1 MNENQDI
8 DKKSLKLI
16 AGPASDWREIAKDC
30 VCFANARGGT
40 LLIGIEKTSE
50 LPPKNQRVDPDLL
63 DKLYKTIPQM
73 THNVG
78 LAYPEVKTSP
88 NGGEYIELRVLP
100 SVQTVASTTD
110 ARYYMRVADTCQ
122 PVPPDQ
128 LSRLFGEKN
137 AFVWE
142 LQTTR
147 RLPKTQVDD
156 GKVQDFLRAIRSSD
170 RVSDF
175 VRLKGDDE
183 LLEYYSFV
191 RDGRLTNLGILWI
204 GTRIDRASLF
214 YPPSIQFIRYSE
226 REEKTKKEVFDD
238 HTRNPIEL
246 IEAVLTIADW
256 DEATEIPA
264 GIFRHNLPVYDKEVV
279 RELVANAL
287 VHRPYTT
294 AGDIYI
300 NMFVDRIEVHN
311 PGLLP
316 LGVTP
321 ANILHQA
328 VHRNQHLA
336 KIFYDLKIME
346 CEGSGYDRIYQIL
359 VSGGKRLPVVKERDD
374 RVIVTVYGRVI
385 NPEIVRLMDKVSQD
399 YQLKQKEL
407 ITLGLIA
414 QTGGVSA
421 IELKRMLA
429 LRDLSELDAWIGNLL
444 DQKLIRTKGRTKG
457 MQYLVNPDLLRQ
469 VGYKGKT
476 SLKQIEDHRL
486 KELIAEDVGKF
497 PGSQSPEI
505 QERIGREIPLRR
517 IRQQLYKLIDDHRV
531 RKEGVRRHTRYFPRN
546 WV

>member
-1 MNENQDI
+1 
-8 DKKSLKLI
+8 
-16 AGPASDWREIAKDC
+16 
-30 VCFANARGGT
+30 
-40 LLIGIEKTSE
+40 
-50 LPPKNQRVDPDLL
+50 
-63 DKLYKTIPQM
+63 
-73 THNVG
+73 
-78 LAYPEVKTSP
+78 
-88 NGGEYIELRVLP
+88 
-100 SVQTVASTTD
+100 VASTSD
-110 ARYYMRVADTCQ
+110 ARYFIRVADTCQ

-214 YPPSIQFIRYSE
+214 YPPSIQFIRYNE

-246 IEAVLTIADW
+246 IEAVLNIADW

-311 PGLLP
+311 PWLAAAWRYAREHP
-316 LGVTP
+316 TP
-321 ANILHQA
+321 GCPQESASCKNIL
-328 VHRNQHLA
+328 
-336 KIFYDLKIME
+336 
-346 CEGSGYDRIYQIL
+346 
-359 VSGGKRLPVVKERDD
+359 
-374 RVIVTVYGRVI
+374 
-385 NPEIVRLMDKVSQD
+385 
-399 YQLKQKEL
+399 
-407 ITLGLIA
+407 
-414 QTGGVSA
+414 
-421 IELKRMLA
+421 
-429 LRDLSELDAWIGNLL
+429 
-444 DQKLIRTKGRTKG
+444 
-457 MQYLVNPDLLRQ
+457 
-469 VGYKGKT
+469 
-476 SLKQIEDHRL
+476 
-486 KELIAEDVGKF
+486 
-497 PGSQSPEI
+497 
-505 QERIGREIPLRR
+505 
-517 IRQQLYKLIDDHRV
+517 
-531 RKEGVRRHTRYFPRN
+531 
-546 WV
+546 